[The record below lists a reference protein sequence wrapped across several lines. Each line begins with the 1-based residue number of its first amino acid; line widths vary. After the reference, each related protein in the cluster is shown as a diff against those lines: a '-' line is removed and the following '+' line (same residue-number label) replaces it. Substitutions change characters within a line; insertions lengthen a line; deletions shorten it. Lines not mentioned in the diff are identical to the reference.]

1 MSISIKPV
9 LSVGEE
15 SPVRFIGKKGK
26 VIVNVANTE
35 YEVVKKVAK
44 EHFQWKLTEY
54 PQSDWD
60 LTWTDTA
67 VPTEKLSKMKPYQKI
82 NHFPGMHGICKKHYL
97 AWNLNKMQKI
107 FPQEYSF
114 YPKTWVLPGDYSD
127 LKLHADRRRTFIVKP
142 EASSQGQGIYLLKK
156 FEDINLS
163 ERLVV
168 QEYINSPFL
177 INGLKFDFRVYV
189 LVTGCNPLRAFI
201 HEEGLTRFAT
211 EPYSPPVEE
220 NFTNSCMHL
229 TNYAINK
236 NSSKFV
242 HNKSEF
248 KDDEGHKRSLSST
261 FRLLSDIGCD
271 VEALKQEIEKMIC
284 KTLCCVQPA
293 LSYHYQTCQPGDQS
307 NSMCFELLGFDVILD
322 RNLKPWLLEVN
333 HSPSFTTDSPL
344 DYKIKYVLIKETMQ
358 MLNLNVARRQAY
370 SKVNKT
376 RYFSMQKTRNPEFR
390 NPTAQNESQK
400 DSWESSN
407 QGGFKAL
414 ILPENIE
421 KLTNF
426 MQTAQKVWSEIS
438 KLGVKKPA
446 FQSKLSI
453 KSIPKNR
460 SIQARKKLR
469 ISNSIKP
476 SQSLIITEES
486 KDSDVLEIQKL
497 IDSNKLSFNFLNGKD
512 LIYYNQLN
520 DIFKHRRHSIT
531 FLKGTEFHNTVFK
544 LLKPIEKP
552 KEVGVGSFVAP
563 KSFNFIPACINKIKP
578 YK

>member
-1 MSISIKPV
+1 MSIGIKPN
-9 LSVGEE
+9 LSIGEE
-15 SPVRFIGKKGK
+15 KAVRYIGKNNK
-26 VIVNVANTE
+26 VIVNVANTD
-35 YEVVKKVAK
+35 YDVVKKVVK
-44 EHFQWKLTEY
+44 EHFLWKLTENS
-54 PQSDWD
+54 QSDWD

-67 VPTEKLSKMKPYQKI
+67 VPTEKLTKMKPYQKI

-107 FPQEYSF
+107 FPQEYNF
-114 YPKTWVLPGDYSD
+114 YPKTWVLPGDYSN
-127 LKLHADRRRTFIVKP
+127 LKLHADRQRTFIVKP

-168 QEYINSPFL
+168 QEYINNPFL
-177 INGLKFDFRVYV
+177 INDLKFDFRVYV
-189 LVTGCNPLRAFI
+189 LVTGCNPLRAYI

-211 EPYSPPVEE
+211 EPYCPPVED

-242 HNKSEF
+242 HNKSEL
-248 KDDEGHKRSLSST
+248 KDDVGHKRSLSST
-261 FRLLSDIGCD
+261 FQLLSDIGCD
-271 VEALKQEIEKMIC
+271 VDALKQEIEKMIC
-284 KTLCCVQPA
+284 KTLCCVQPS

-344 DYKIKYVLIKETMQ
+344 DYKIKYRLIKETMQ
-358 MLNLNVARRQAY
+358 MLNLNVSRRKANT
-370 SKVNKT
+370 KVKKA
-376 RYFSMQKTRNPEFR
+376 RYFSVQKTMNPESKISDV
-390 NPTAQNESQK
+390 QNESQK

-407 QGGFKAL
+407 RGGFKAL
-414 ILPENIE
+414 MLPENAE

-426 MQTAQKVWSEIS
+426 MQTAKKVWSEIS
-438 KLGVKKPA
+438 KLGIKKPLL
-446 FQSKLSI
+446 QSKLST

-460 SIQARKKLR
+460 SIQARRRLN
-469 ISNSIKP
+469 ISGSIKP
-476 SQSLIITEES
+476 SQSVIITEES
-486 KDSDVLEIQKL
+486 KDSDISEIQKL
-497 IDSNKLSFNFLNGKD
+497 IESNKLSFNFLNGKD

-563 KSFNFIPACINKIKP
+563 KSFNFISVYRNKIKP